1 LTVLLV
7 NMSVDMVTGGG
18 TAARTMNIAQS
29 IQDDFNKECIV
40 LATDQGLKE
49 GGVSEYS
56 EVNLIL
62 LHSIINRFYI
72 PYFSFL
78 QLSKLVKKSEIIH
91 LMSHW
96 TIINVIVYFMARF
109 YNKPYTF
116 CPAGTLKIF
125 GRSAMLKKIYNYI
138 IGKKIIKNAFMC
150 IVITE
155 KEKSDFDDFK
165 INYNKITTI
174 PNGISPCEFYPNST
188 AKKLFV
194 KNFNLENVEYLLFM
208 GRLNEIKG
216 PDLLLKAFIK
226 LSSEF
231 KKLHVVFAGPD
242 EGMKK
247 SLTNEAKKY
256 FLSDR
261 VHIIG
266 HVAGDY
272 KVGAYCGA
280 KLLVIPSR
288 REAMSIVA
296 LEAGACGTPVLLT
309 TECGFDEV
317 KEVGCEVVTP
327 SVEGLYKG
335 AQRML
340 KFKKLDYIG
349 DELRQKVIDKYT
361 WKNTASMYLKIN
373 GQAK

>member
-1 LTVLLV
+1 MSILFV
-7 NMSVDMVTGGG
+7 NMSIDLITGGG
-18 TAARTMNIAQS
+18 TAARTVSVAKS
-29 IQDDFNKECIV
+29 IQKDFQEECVI
-40 LATDQGLKE
+40 LATSQGL
-49 GGVSEYS
+49 SEQK
-56 EVNLIL
+56 IL
-62 LHSIINRFYI
+62 EYQNSNIFLLKSISDRYYV
-72 PYFSFL
+72 PYFSITR
-78 QLSKLVKKSEIIH
+78 LSRLIREAEIIH

-96 TIINVIVYFMARF
+96 TVINIIVYFMARF

-125 GRSAMLKKIYNYI
+125 GRSIVLKHLYNYF
-138 IGKKIIKNAFMC
+138 IGKKIVKNAFAC
-150 IVITE
+150 IAITE
-155 KEKSDFDDFK
+155 KEKSDFNDFNIENDK
-165 INYNKITTI
+165 IIVI
-174 PNGISPCEFYPNST
+174 PNGISPYEFYPNDV
-188 AKKLFV
+188 AKELFV
-194 KNFNLENVEYLLFM
+194 KKFNLENVEYLLFM
-208 GRLNEIKG
+208 GRLNKIKG
-216 PDLLLKAFIK
+216 PDLLLKTFIK

-247 SLTNEAKKY
+247 DLIDEAKKN

-266 HVAGDY
+266 HIAGDY

-296 LEAGACGTPVLLT
+296 LEAGACGAPVLLT

-317 KEVGCEVVTP
+317 KEAGCEVVTP
-327 SVEGLYKG
+327 SVDELRKG
-335 AQRML
+335 VQRML

>member
-1 LTVLLV
+1 MSILFV
-7 NMSVDMVTGGG
+7 NMSIDLVTGGG
-18 TAARTMNIAQS
+18 TAARTMSVAKS
-29 IQDDFNKECIV
+29 IQKDFQEDCVI
-40 LATDQGLKE
+40 LATSQGL
-49 GGVSEYS
+49 SEQ
-56 EVNLIL
+56 EIL
-62 LHSIINRFYI
+62 EYQNSSIFLLKSIGDRFYV
-72 PYFSFL
+72 PYFSIIK
-78 QLSKLVKKSEIIH
+78 LSKLIKEAEVIH

-96 TIINVIVYFMARF
+96 TIINIIVYFIARF
-109 YNKPYTF
+109 YKTPYTF

-125 GRSAMLKKIYNYI
+125 GRSIVLKHLYNYF
-138 IGKKIIKNAFMC
+138 IGEKIVKNSLMC
-150 IVITE
+150 IAITE
-155 KEKSDFDDFK
+155 REKSDFNDFN
-165 INYNKITTI
+165 IESNKIIVI
-174 PNGISPCEFYPNST
+174 PNGISQHEFFSNNV
-188 AKKLFV
+188 AKELFV
-194 KNFNLENVEYLLFM
+194 KKFNLENDEYLLFM
-208 GRLNEIKG
+208 GRLNKIKG
-216 PDLLLKAFIK
+216 PDLLLKTFIK

-231 KKLHVVFAGPD
+231 KKLHIVFAGPD

-247 SLTNEAKKY
+247 DLLNEAKKN

-266 HVAGDY
+266 HIAGDY

-317 KEVGCEVVTP
+317 KEVGCEVVAP
-327 SVEGLYKG
+327 SVDELHKG

-349 DELRQKVIDKYT
+349 DKLRQKVIDKYT

-373 GQAK
+373 RKTK

>member
-155 KEKSDFDDFK
+155 KERADFNDFK
-165 INYNKITTI
+165 INYNKMIVI
-174 PNGISPCEFYPNST
+174 PNGISPYEFYPNS
-188 AKKLFV
+188 AASKLFV
-194 KNFNLENVEYLLFM
+194 KKFNLENIEYLLFM
-208 GRLNEIKG
+208 GRLNKIKG
-216 PDLLLKAFIK
+216 PDLLLKTFIK

-247 SLTNEAKKY
+247 DLTDEAKKN

-266 HVAGDY
+266 HIAGDY

-327 SVEGLYKG
+327 SVDELHKG
-335 AQRML
+335 VQRML
-340 KFKKLDYIG
+340 KSKKLDYIG
-349 DELRQKVIDKYT
+349 DELRQKIAAKYT

-373 GQAK
+373 RKTK